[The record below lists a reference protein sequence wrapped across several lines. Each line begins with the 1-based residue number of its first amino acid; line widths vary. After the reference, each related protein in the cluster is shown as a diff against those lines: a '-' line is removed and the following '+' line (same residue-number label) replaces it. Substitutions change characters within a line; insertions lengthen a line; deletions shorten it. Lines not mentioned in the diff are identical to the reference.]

1 DIHAEVDLLAY
12 DLGDRAAHPGFVRL
26 PVCALAALAGA
37 DHRQQIGRPREAA
50 DVGREDPVDAA
61 FHGTI
66 LPIAFH
72 SGNRAHPAMNPH
84 KIDIFNHVMPARY
97 LELVRQH
104 SKEPGIVRRM
114 SSLRM
119 LWDIEARVAMLREK
133 FADVR
138 QVLTLALPPPE
149 LLGGADVSPEFA
161 QVANDGMAEMCAKW
175 PQEFPAFVASLPMNN
190 VPAALDEMDRAIGK
204 LGARG

>member
-1 DIHAEVDLLAY
+1 MPMLSAY
-12 DLGDRAAHPGFVRL
+12 LGY
-26 PVCALAALAGA
+26 
-37 DHRQQIGRPREAA
+37 
-50 DVGREDPVDAA
+50 
-61 FHGTI
+61 
-66 LPIAFH
+66 
-72 SGNRAHPAMNPH
+72 SSM

-97 LELVRQH
+97 LELVQQH
-104 SKEPGIVRRM
+104 SKEPGMVRRM

-138 QVLTLALPPPE
+138 QVLTLSLPPPE
-149 LLGGADVSPEFA
+149 LLGGPDLSPEFA

-175 PQEFPAFVASLPMNN
+175 PEEFPAFIASLPMNN

-204 LGARG
+204 LGARGVQICTSVGGRPLGDPEVLPVLERVTNFHDLPIWMHPVRPAARPDYPNEPRSKYEIWQVLGWPFESSVAM